1 MEEHAVRASIVEVCR
16 RMNQLAINQGTS
28 GNVSA
33 RWRDGMLISPSAMP
47 YDKLAPEQIAY
58 VDAGGAAHGPT
69 RPSSEW
75 RFHLNI
81 LCRRPDLNAVVHA
94 HPPYST
100 ALAICGR
107 DIPPIHYMVAAA
119 GGSTVR
125 CARYHTFG
133 TAELSQS
140 VIDAIDGR
148 RACLIANHGMVA
160 CGARLDDA
168 LSLAVEVETLA
179 RQYVLAL
186 QIGDPV
192 LLSEAEIDRVLEKF
206 KSHNYQSRAD

>member
-1 MEEHAVRASIVEVCR
+1 MEQHAARAAIVEACR
-16 RMNQLAINQGTS
+16 RMNQLGINQGTS
-28 GNVSA
+28 GNVST
-33 RWRDGMLISPSAMP
+33 RWREGMLISPSAVP
-47 YDKLAPEQIAY
+47 YDELAPEQIAY
-58 VDAGGAAHGPT
+58 VETGGVARGPT
-69 RPSSEW
+69 PPSSEW
-75 RFHLNI
+75 RLHLNI
-81 LCRRPDLNAVVHA
+81 LRLRSDLNAVVHA

-119 GGSTVR
+119 GGSSVR
-125 CARYHTFG
+125 CATYHTFG
-133 TAELSQS
+133 TAELSES
-140 VIDAIDGR
+140 VVDALDGR

-160 CGARLDDA
+160 CGARLDEA
-168 LSLAVEVETLA
+168 LSLAVEVEALA

-206 KSHNYQSRAD
+206 ESHGYR